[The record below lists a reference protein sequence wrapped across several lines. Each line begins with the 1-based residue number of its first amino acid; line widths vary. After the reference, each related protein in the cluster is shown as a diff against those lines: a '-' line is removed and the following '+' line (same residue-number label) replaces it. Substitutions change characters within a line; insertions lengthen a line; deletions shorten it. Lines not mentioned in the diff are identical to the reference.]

1 LLESLLSKST
11 AMSTVLVTGAAGFIG
26 SHLADRLLDS
36 GREVV
41 GFDNLSSGQISN
53 LARALQNPHFQF
65 VRGDLLDREATMRAL
80 ANSDLVF
87 HLAADPEV
95 RAGAQSPDAQFR
107 QNLEATF
114 SLLEV
119 VRRRATPARLVFAST
134 STIYGEAT
142 VIPTP
147 ENYGPVLPISTY
159 GATKLGC
166 EALAASY
173 TQLLPLQV
181 VIFRFAN
188 VVGPRARH
196 GVLYDF
202 IMKLRKDPRR
212 LEVLGD
218 GTQTKSYLHVD
229 DCVDAFLMALDEEF
243 WTNSIDVYN
252 IGSEDQT
259 NVLTIASVVTDA
271 MSLENVTTSVSA
283 KPGERAWPGDIRTML
298 LDVSKIKRRGW
309 KPKRDSDEAIRTAAV
324 DLVRELNK

>member
-1 LLESLLSKST
+1 
-11 AMSTVLVTGAAGFIG
+11 MSTVLVTGAAGFIG
-26 SHLADRLLDS
+26 SHLTDDLLDS
-36 GREVV
+36 GKEVV
-41 GFDNLSSGQISN
+41 GFDNLSSGHISN
-53 LARALQNPHFQF
+53 LAHALQNPHFQF
-65 VRGDLLDREATMRAL
+65 LRGDLLDREATMRAL
-80 ANSDLVF
+80 GSSDMVF

-95 RAGAQSPDAQFR
+95 RAGAQNPDAQFR

-114 SLLEV
+114 SLLEA
-119 VRRRATPARLVFAST
+119 VRRRAAPTRLVFAST

-147 ENYGPVLPISTY
+147 EDYGPVLPISTY

-181 VIFRFAN
+181 VILRFAN
-188 VVGPRARH
+188 VVGPRAMH

-202 IMKLRKDPRR
+202 IIKLRKDPRR

-243 WTNSIDVYN
+243 WRNPIEVYN

-259 NVLTIASVVTDA
+259 NVLAIASVVKDA
-271 MSLENVTTSVSA
+271 MSLQNVATSVAA

-298 LDVSKIKRRGW
+298 LDVSKIKSRGW
-309 KPKRDSDEAIRTAAV
+309 KPKRNSDEAIRTAAV
-324 DLVRELNK
+324 ELVRELNK